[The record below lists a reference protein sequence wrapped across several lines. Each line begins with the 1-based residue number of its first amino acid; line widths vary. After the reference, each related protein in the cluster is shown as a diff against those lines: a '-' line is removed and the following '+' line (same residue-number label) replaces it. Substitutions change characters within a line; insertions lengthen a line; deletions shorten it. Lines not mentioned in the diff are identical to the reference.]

1 MTALS
6 TCKAVPNR
14 APSIGRTIVFFAALF
29 AVTLNAFL
37 PLAHAVSM
45 RVAWSGEI
53 TADGLAARAL
63 WPVLCQAMGEADADT
78 GMPPPSAGKAHE
90 CCLGFPNTWML
101 VDDGGIGP
109 RIDRLLAEPSKP
121 VGPRYFSSSGIRGDP
136 LQPRAPPFLV

>member
-6 TCKAVPNR
+6 T
-14 APSIGRTIVFFAALF
+14 SIGRTTVFFAALF
-29 AVTLNAFL
+29 AITLNAFL

-45 RVAWSGEI
+45 RVSWSGEI
-53 TADGLAARAL
+53 AADGLAARAL

-78 GMPPPSAGKAHE
+78 GMPTPSAGKAHE

-101 VDDGGIGP
+101 VDDGGSGP
-109 RIDRLLAEPSKP
+109 RVDRLLAEPSKP
-121 VGPRYFSSSGIRGDP
+121 VEPRCFSSSGIRGDP